1 MLSQIKYNLD
11 GNAIYYSECNADTDF
26 SSTQILIVDCLGVLA
41 YLYRYGKWA
50 YVGGGFTPYLHS
62 IIEATVYGLPVAFGP
77 MIHRKVTPHQLIEL
91 GIGNIVR
98 SASDIQKW
106 FETIKDNPNKI
117 KEIKDIALNYTQN
130 NSGATSV
137 IVNLLEK

>member
-1 MLSQIKYNLD
+1 
-11 GNAIYYSECNADTDF
+11 
-26 SSTQILIVDCLGVLA
+26 
-41 YLYRYGKWA
+41 
-50 YVGGGFTPYLHS
+50 
-62 IIEATVYGLPVAFGP
+62 